1 MHSLT
6 KKSLN
11 ARKVARRMA
20 KEMTDRELDFYEE
33 ILMFVKDN
41 QLTLEE
47 FETITNSVKKEFKK
61 LTLV

>member
-1 MHSLT
+1 MHSLI

-11 ARKVARRMA
+11 VRKVARRMA

>member
-1 MHSLT
+1 MHSLI

-11 ARKVARRMA
+11 IRKVARKMA

>member
-1 MHSLT
+1 
-6 KKSLN
+6 
-11 ARKVARRMA
+11 MA